1 MEMPVGFSR
10 FSKMTSIVVLLT
22 VPALAIACC
31 PGGGQGVPLATA
43 GLGESQPAALD
54 LSSDPGWLVYAF
66 ERDGVSYY
74 QVNDLTGQVNLI
86 VANIESTFW
95 TLPAGKTA
103 ARVSLPSKPL
113 ALPKNARGSI
123 VFRGPE
129 FSLVVYGE
137 GRGAV
142 WAVEPAASGK

>member
-1 MEMPVGFSR
+1 MTFSR
-10 FSKMTSIVVLLT
+10 FSKMTCLAVLLAA
-22 VPALAIACC
+22 PALSYACC
-31 PGGGQGVPLATA
+31 PGGGQGVPVATA

-54 LSSDPGWLVYAF
+54 ISSDPAWLVYAF

-74 QVNDLTGQVNLI
+74 QVNDLTGQVNVI

-113 ALPKNARGSI
+113 ALPKNAHRSI
-123 VFRGPE
+123 VFRGPD

-142 WAVEPAASGK
+142 WAVERAGIDK